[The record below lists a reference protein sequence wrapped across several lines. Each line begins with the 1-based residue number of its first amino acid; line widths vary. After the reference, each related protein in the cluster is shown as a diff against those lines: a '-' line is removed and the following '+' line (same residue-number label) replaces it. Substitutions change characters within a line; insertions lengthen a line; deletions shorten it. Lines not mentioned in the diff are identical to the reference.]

1 MSGAIMV
8 TESTRRQASTSRP
21 WYSPPWYSQ
30 GGLALRA
37 TAILLLTLLLVIP
50 FGRAA
55 RADDPRGI
63 FIYAISRDGAPIGQ
77 QRMEFVSDGEKLRVL
92 SHTELEVTLLGM
104 SLYGFNQQV
113 EEVRSAGKI
122 VSLTSEADDDGTDR
136 KVNLNLQGDM
146 LKGAYN
152 DNDRIIDPKLITSL
166 FWQKPQTG
174 ETQLIDT
181 LRGKVKDVNVK
192 DLGPETLT
200 LAVGRIEAHHY
211 QMTGEWKRDLWYDA
225 NGILV
230 AGELEKDGAKIRQEL
245 QQRP

>member
-1 MSGAIMV
+1 MV

-21 WYSPPWYSQ
+21 CDSLGSF
-30 GGLALRA
+30 ALRA
-37 TAILLLTLLLVIP
+37 TAILLLIVLLAIP

-55 RADDPRGI
+55 RADEPRGI
-63 FIYAISRDGAPIGQ
+63 FIYMVSRDGAPIGQ
-77 QRMEFVSDGEKLRVL
+77 LRMEFVNDGEKLRVL
-92 SHTELEVTLLGM
+92 SRTELEVTLLGM
-104 SLYGFNQQV
+104 SLYDFNQQV
-113 EEVRSAGKI
+113 EEVRSGGKI
-122 VSLTSEADDDGTDR
+122 ISLTSEADDDGTDR
-136 KVNLNLQGDM
+136 KVNLALQGDM

-166 FWQKPQTG
+166 FWQRPQTG

-192 DLGPETLT
+192 DLGPETLA
-200 LAVGRIEAHHY
+200 LPVGRIEAHHY

-230 AGELEKDGAKIRQEL
+230 AGELEKDGATIRQEL

>member
-1 MSGAIMV
+1 MNGAIMV

-21 WYSPPWYSQ
+21 WYSPAWYSR
-30 GGLALRA
+30 GRAVLRA
-37 TAILLLTLLLVIP
+37 AAILLTVLLAIP
-50 FGRAA
+50 FARAA

-77 QRMEFVSDGEKLRVL
+77 QRMEFVNDGEKLRVL

-113 EEVRSAGKI
+113 EEVRANGKI
-122 VSLTSEADDDGTDR
+122 MSLTSEADDDGTDR
-136 KVNLNLQGDM
+136 KVSLSLQGDM

-166 FWQKPQTG
+166 FWQKPSIG

-192 DLGPETLT
+192 DLGPETLS
-200 LAVGRIEAHHY
+200 LPVGRVETHHY

-225 NGILV
+225 SGTLV
-230 AGELEKDGAKIRQEL
+230 AGELVKDGATVRQEL

>member
-1 MSGAIMV
+1 MNGAIMV

-21 WYSPPWYSQ
+21 WYSPSWASP
-30 GGLALRA
+30 ALRA
-37 TAILLLTLLLVIP
+37 TAILLAMLLAIP
-50 FGRAA
+50 FAGTA

-77 QRMEFVSDGEKLRVL
+77 QRMEFVNDGEKLRVL

-113 EEVRSAGKI
+113 EEVRSDGKI

-136 KVNLNLQGDM
+136 KVNLTLQGDM

-166 FWQKPQTG
+166 FWKKPRTG

-181 LRGKVKDVNVK
+181 LRGKRSVPVDR
-192 DLGPETLT
+192 E
-200 LAVGRIEAHHY
+200 
-211 QMTGEWKRDLWYDA
+211 
-225 NGILV
+225 
-230 AGELEKDGAKIRQEL
+230 
-245 QQRP
+245 